1 VLTGLLL
8 GTSAAGWD
16 EPRTADEVISRY
28 IAALDLLK
36 KHALT
41 FPCIVDS
48 STKGQKLMQTYSIS
62 AAPTTYIIDKEGKIM
77 AAWVGFSENDDN
89 IKGALKKLGLE

>member
-1 VLTGLLL
+1 MVLGV
-8 GTSAAGWD
+8 D
-16 EPRTADEVISRY
+16 VADKRQI
-28 IAALDLLK
+28 ALDLLK

-48 STKGQKLMQTYSIS
+48 STTAQKLMQEYCVSGV
-62 AAPTTYIIDKEGKIM
+62 PTTYIIDKEGKIM
-77 AAWVGFSENDDN
+77 MAWMGFSENDEN